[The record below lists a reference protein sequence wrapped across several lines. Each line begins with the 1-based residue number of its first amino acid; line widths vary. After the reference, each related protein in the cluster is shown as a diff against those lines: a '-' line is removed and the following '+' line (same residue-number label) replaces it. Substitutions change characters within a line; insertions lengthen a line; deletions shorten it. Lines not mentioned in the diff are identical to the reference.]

1 MYFQRAVI
9 EMIIDVLQTGQ
20 ETDFILVSCTG
31 LGIEP
36 TRREQVLKAKRVS
49 RLFSVVPF
57 TIVIDNV
64 HFYICSHK
72 YCSLFLKM
80 FPGWGRFIEKI
91 RPRIHNHSSWSPK
104 GKANNCYPK
113 FRQVCQ
119 FSLTSFICI
128 SFGLENVCLS
138 VACL

>member
-9 EMIIDVLQTGQ
+9 EIIIDVLQTGQ

-49 RLFSVVPF
+49 RLFSFVPF

-64 HFYICSHK
+64 HFYICSYK
-72 YCSLFLKM
+72 
-80 FPGWGRFIEKI
+80 
-91 RPRIHNHSSWSPK
+91 
-104 GKANNCYPK
+104 
-113 FRQVCQ
+113 
-119 FSLTSFICI
+119 
-128 SFGLENVCLS
+128 
-138 VACL
+138 

>member
-1 MYFQRAVI
+1 MYFQCTLLNMV
-9 EMIIDVLQTGQ
+9 IDVLQTGQ

-49 RLFSVVPF
+49 RLFSFVPF

-72 YCSLFLKM
+72 
-80 FPGWGRFIEKI
+80 
-91 RPRIHNHSSWSPK
+91 
-104 GKANNCYPK
+104 
-113 FRQVCQ
+113 
-119 FSLTSFICI
+119 
-128 SFGLENVCLS
+128 
-138 VACL
+138 

>member
-1 MYFQRAVI
+1 M
-9 EMIIDVLQTGQ
+9 
-20 ETDFILVSCTG
+20 
-31 LGIEP
+31 
-36 TRREQVLKAKRVS
+36 
-49 RLFSVVPF
+49 F
-57 TIVIDNV
+57 TSTFAHISNV
-64 HFYICSHK
+64 
-72 YCSLFLKM
+72 LFLKM

-128 SFGLENVCLS
+128 SFGLENVCVS
-138 VACL
+138 VACLQNLTMQWKIDSSEYLTLDH